1 VQRVSAMLMACGV
14 LFLAA
19 AALPV
24 SFRVF
29 AEPSSARKLEVISA
43 APTQWTVAQ
52 VLFGVGAALP
62 VVGVALLAFV
72 VVDPTSRWLT
82 LTGGAIL
89 LVALVPWF
97 QHLQARAADPAAF
110 AAGSLPWW
118 QLEVYFLLTP
128 VGVALLGFALLTS
141 GLLPSWVGWVVIGSM
156 ALTVVLTLITRDMV
170 PAVYYLVLLLPGAML
185 VRSVASPP

>member
-1 VQRVSAMLMACGV
+1 MQRVSAGLMLCGV

-19 AALPV
+19 ALLPV

-29 AEPSSARKLEVISA
+29 PEPSPTRKLEIISTS
-43 APTQWTVAQ
+43 PTQWTVAQ
-52 VLFGVGAALP
+52 ILFGVGATLP
-62 VVGVALLAFV
+62 AVGVALLAFV
-72 VVDPTSRWLT
+72 VADTTSRWLT
-82 LTGGAIL
+82 LTGGTIL

-97 QHLQARAADPAAF
+97 LHLQARATDPAAF

-118 QLEVYFLLTP
+118 QVEVYFLLTP

-141 GLLPSWVGWVVIGSM
+141 ALLAPWVGWGVIGSM
-156 ALTVVLTLITRDMV
+156 ALITVLTLITRDMV

-185 VRSVASPP
+185 ARFEA